1 MRNID
6 HNALRRAVGC
16 FESTR
21 SLPAHYPLI
30 THSLPAHCRRYPGVT
45 PALPRRYPGVTR
57 ALSAHYPL
65 ATRVMLIQDQ
75 RATLL
80 IHHFSIT

>member
-30 THSLPAHCRRYPGVT
+30 TRSLPAHYRRYPGVT
-45 PALPRRYPGVTR
+45 PALPRRYPRTIR
-57 ALSAHYPL
+57 SLPAHYRTLSARSL
-65 ATRVMLIQDQ
+65 RNRKGLTR
-75 RATLL
+75 
-80 IHHFSIT
+80 